1 MFGRRKKGLVAA
13 GAPAPAFRLVGVDA
27 GQRSLEDILAGGPTL
42 LAFYKISCPVCQLT
56 APYLERLAANSA
68 LQVIG
73 ISQDDAGATREFIE
87 RFGVTF
93 PTLLDL
99 AWPALIWFTNRIF
112 AEDRE
117 IVEMEQAA
125 YDSQGADWNQEVF
138 PAIRDLRTLLIAN
151 GQPANLAAATHND
164 ERPDAR

>member
-13 GAPAPAFRLVGVDA
+13 GAPAQAFRLVGVDA

-99 AWPALIWFTNRIF
+99 ASEEYPASNAYGITSVPSLFLIERDGVVARSFNGFSKRDF
-112 AEDRE
+112 EE
-117 IVEMEQAA
+117 IGLRW
-125 YDSQGADWNQEVF
+125 GASPF
-138 PAIRDLRTLLIAN
+138 
-151 GQPANLAAATHND
+151 G
-164 ERPDAR
+164 PDDHVPEWKAG